1 MKSLSYII
9 VMLMF
14 TFLAACDGTKEE
26 ENVQQL
32 SQEFIG
38 AWNSKDAEKVIGMLG
53 EDVQFVQGEMHLR
66 GKSEVSNR
74 WVRETINTINNL
86 RTSTASTGVDK
97 TIAYDAGTFT
107 VDVMPAGPQEPYG
120 VGDGN
125 YMLLWKKNEQ
135 GEWKLSYA
143 QLEDMPVKARN
154 F

>member
-1 MKSLSYII
+1 MKPLRYIAF
-9 VMLMF
+9 VFMF
-14 TFLAACDGTKEE
+14 ALLAACDANKEE
-26 ENVQQL
+26 LNVQQL

-38 AWNSKDAEKVIGMLG
+38 AWNSKDAEKVISMMG

-66 GKSEVSNR
+66 GKSEVGNR

-86 RTSTASTGVDK
+86 RTSSASTGVDN
-97 TIAYDAGTFT
+97 TMAYDAGKFT
-107 VDVMPAGPQEPYG
+107 VDVLPAGPQEPYS

-125 YMLLWKKNEQ
+125 YMLLWKKNEA

-143 QLEDMPVKARN
+143 QLEDMPVRARN